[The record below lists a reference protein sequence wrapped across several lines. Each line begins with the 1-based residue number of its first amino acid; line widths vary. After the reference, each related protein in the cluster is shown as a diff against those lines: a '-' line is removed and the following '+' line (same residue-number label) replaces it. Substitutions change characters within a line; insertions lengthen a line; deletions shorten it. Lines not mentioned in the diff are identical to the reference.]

1 MASATAFSFTA
12 DFAPSAYR
20 VDRPNASAD
29 AFSMLLVLRY
39 GITMIQG

>member
-1 MASATAFSFTA
+1 MASATAFRITA

-29 AFSMLLVLRY
+29 AFSMLLALRN
-39 GITMIQG
+39 GITMTQG